1 MTIEQLEK
9 EINLI
14 KERNKRVEEDK
25 AWETSLTRRIL
36 ITVFIYLI
44 IGFYLTLIDVAQP
57 WLNAIVPAG
66 AYILSTLILPFFKEF
81 WKKHIYGSKN

>member
-14 KERNKRVEEDK
+14 KERNKRVERDK
-25 AWETSLTRRIL
+25 VWETSYTRRVL
-36 ITVFIYLI
+36 IMVFIYLI
-44 IGFYLTLIDVAQP
+44 IGFYLSLIDVVRP

-81 WKKHIYGSKN
+81 WKKHIYRS

>member
-1 MTIEQLEK
+1 MDIEK

-14 KERNKRVEEDK
+14 KERNKRVEGDK
-25 AWETSLTRRIL
+25 AWETSLVRRIL
-36 ITVFIYLI
+36 ITVFIYLV
-44 IGFYLTLIDVAQP
+44 IGFYLTLIDVVRP

-81 WKKHIYGSKN
+81 WKKYIYRSKN